1 MNLQKGCQQFGITFA
16 AQASSQFFGIW
27 LMKLNIRYYRS
38 LVKRCKNSLD
48 RFIVAN
54 RPVKENI
61 FKPKDKRINAIG
73 MQIARATSCQKFW
86 IG

>member
-38 LVKRCKNSLD
+38 LVKRFKNSLN
-48 RFIVAN
+48 RFVMTN